1 MNENTCL
8 DFTKLSGA
16 HIRKHCLDDFLF
28 VHSVNKTEFF
38 WFWVTNFGN
47 TGSLFSSY
55 GFINS
60 VIFCNF
66 PFQMGTTAV
75 CSYIT
80 ADPLTHRSSQQIFWL
95 NFSSF
100 PTTQAHHFFI
110 ALSVF
115 LLPNPLQSW
124 IREISSI
131 MLTSE
136 INYCLNLIIKRI
148 IIKNGYHRLKL
159 S

>member
-1 MNENTCL
+1 MTFCL
-8 DFTKLSGA
+8 FTQLTKQSFFGFELPISETLEACFQVMGLLTLSFSA
-16 HIRKHCLDDFLF
+16 IFLSKWEPQQC
-28 VHSVNKTEFF
+28 VVTSLQTHWPTEAPNKY
-38 WFWVTNFGN
+38 FG
-47 TGSLFSSY
+47 
-55 GFINS
+55 
-60 VIFCNF
+60 
-66 PFQMGTTAV
+66 
-75 CSYIT
+75 
-80 ADPLTHRSSQQIFWL
+80 LT
-95 NFSSF
+95 F

-110 ALSVF
+110 PLSVF

-131 MLTSE
+131 MLTSK

>member
-1 MNENTCL
+1 MTFCL
-8 DFTKLSGA
+8 FTQLTKQS
-16 HIRKHCLDDFLF
+16 
-28 VHSVNKTEFF
+28 FF
-38 WFWVTNFGN
+38 GFDFWVTNFGN

-66 PFQMGTTAV
+66 PFQMGPTAV
-75 CSYIT
+75 CCYIT

-95 NFSSF
+95 NF

-110 ALSVF
+110 SLSVF